1 MAELLS
7 IDQAARRCSV
17 SRDTIKRRLRAGRF
31 PGAVRGTPVGRRPAP
46 WLIPDEDLV
55 AERLLTGR
63 QVELAQP
70 PEAAD
75 DDPGALRA
83 ALAHYQVLATAR
95 GAHLE
100 DLRAEVRRLHERLDQ
115 LTAAF
120 LAITPTAPSHSS
132 EAIAPGGLPGRS
144 TAPNRDGGA

>member
-7 IDQAARRCSV
+7 IDQAAQRCSV

-63 QVELAQP
+63 QIELTRP
-70 PEAAD
+70 PAD
-75 DDPGALRA
+75 SDDPGALRA
-83 ALAHYQVLATAR
+83 ALVHYQVLATAR

-100 DLRAEVRRLHERLDQ
+100 DLRTEVRRLHERLNQ

-120 LAITPTAPSHSS
+120 LGTAPPARPHDTG
-132 EAIAPGGLPGRS
+132 AIAPGIPPGQS
-144 TAPNRDGGA
+144 AAPNREGGA

>member
-70 PEAAD
+70 PEVPD
-75 DDPGALRA
+75 DDPDALRT
-83 ALAHYQVLATAR
+83 ALVHYQVLATAR

-115 LTAAF
+115 FTQALLRMGQPPGFVASA
-120 LAITPTAPSHSS
+120 
-132 EAIAPGGLPGRS
+132 AIAPDRPSGRS
-144 TAPNRDGGA
+144 TAPTSDGGA